1 MAISISMIGNIWKKP
16 AVNERKK
23 YDKIYIVAG
32 PIFYS
37 NKYKTVGERKVAVP
51 DAFFKVVLRV
61 GKTSETTKAIGF
73 IYANQ
78 TGHHKMN
85 YYVRSVDEV
94 EEASGMDFFYQ
105 LDDKTENLIE
115 RETVV

>member
-1 MAISISMIGNIWKKP
+1 MGEKNMTRYTLLLVPSFIQIN
-16 AVNERKK
+16 
-23 YDKIYIVAG
+23 
-32 PIFYS
+32 
-37 NKYKTVGERKVAVP
+37 TVGERKVAVP

-115 RETVV
+115 RDCSLSDW